1 MGGKIKFF
9 YNFFPEVQNNPIIH
23 VSKSE
28 TPLSNVRSVKKDTKC
43 SSNTLLCMVSFF
55 TERTLA
61 NFQPDR
67 LRGKWLKIRY
77 LIIGYASFFL
87 DSDNTESDK
96 YILQVA
102 GINEYLQNDS
112 LLQDYVYVHE
122 CYKFDRDVE
131 FIVLLRDNN
140 LKTLART
147 ADDDKID
154 AKVTVSN

>member
-1 MGGKIKFF
+1 MILLLLLFWLDLF
-9 YNFFPEVQNNPIIH
+9 LEARAEIL
-23 VSKSE
+23 SKKLLVFWSIW
-28 TPLSNVRSVKKDTKC
+28 RHQKDI
-43 SSNTLLCMVSFF
+43 
-55 TERTLA
+55 
-61 NFQPDR
+61 
-67 LRGKWLKIRY
+67 LK
-77 LIIGYASFFL
+77 LTDLYAFL
-87 DSDNTESDK
+87 FSDSDNTESDK

-147 ADDDKID
+147 ADDDQID
-154 AKVTVSN
+154 AKVTVNN

>member
-1 MGGKIKFF
+1 MTLFTRLKA
-9 YNFFPEVQNNPIIH
+9 
-23 VSKSE
+23 
-28 TPLSNVRSVKKDTKC
+28 LSNFSLVFWSKWWHQKDI
-43 SSNTLLCMVSFF
+43 
-55 TERTLA
+55 
-61 NFQPDR
+61 
-67 LRGKWLKIRY
+67 LK
-77 LIIGYASFFL
+77 LIDLYAFL
-87 DSDNTESDK
+87 FSDSDNTESDK

-147 ADDDKID
+147 ADDDQID
-154 AKVTVSN
+154 AKVTVNN

>member
-1 MGGKIKFF
+1 MNNNRVCIFF
-9 YNFFPEVQNNPIIH
+9 SDN
-23 VSKSE
+23 
-28 TPLSNVRSVKKDTKC
+28 
-43 SSNTLLCMVSFF
+43 
-55 TERTLA
+55 
-61 NFQPDR
+61 
-67 LRGKWLKIRY
+67 
-77 LIIGYASFFL
+77 
-87 DSDNTESDK
+87 DNTESDK

-154 AKVTVSN
+154 AKVTVNNQSYISLSRLVM

>member
-1 MGGKIKFF
+1 MYSNRVCVF
-9 YNFFPEVQNNPIIH
+9 
-23 VSKSE
+23 VS
-28 TPLSNVRSVKKDTKC
+28 
-43 SSNTLLCMVSFF
+43 
-55 TERTLA
+55 
-61 NFQPDR
+61 
-67 LRGKWLKIRY
+67 
-77 LIIGYASFFL
+77 

-147 ADDDKID
+147 ADDDQID

>member
-1 MGGKIKFF
+1 MG
-9 YNFFPEVQNNPIIH
+9 Y
-23 VSKSE
+23 
-28 TPLSNVRSVKKDTKC
+28 
-43 SSNTLLCMVSFF
+43 SFLF
-55 TERTLA
+55 
-61 NFQPDR
+61 
-67 LRGKWLKIRY
+67 
-77 LIIGYASFFL
+77 S

-102 GINEYLQNDS
+102 GVNEYLQNDS

-154 AKVTVSN
+154 AKVTVCNYLINLRSARIMELHIKKDRRYSDPKARNN